1 MFEQFWNGILELT
14 AKFVIPDWASVVAM
28 LPVMILVLSVLVL
41 AVTFWKLMRAPKARR
56 GKARIDPQPPPGVHM
71 PGPSWAPVFAAI
83 GTFLLFLGLVF
94 GGPILVLGVIGL
106 ALTLLY
112 WLVEAV
118 RIYEHDIGATA
129 PPMPV
134 VVHEGPPPGVHMPGP
149 SFLPFLGALGMAMLF
164 LGLVFGEWLL
174 AIGVIGFVL
183 SIVGWMSA
191 ARREYVKTVEADT
204 TGHLE
209 ALPAPPPPRALFGT
223 LALLLV
229 AGFVI
234 QAGWLP
240 PRSASGAAPSG
251 APGASGAPPA
261 SGEPGGSGGPGP
273 SGPTADV
280 QIHAKGV
287 AFVETAIT
295 APAGKPFTIAFTNED
310 QGTPHNVALHEGSPT
325 GKEAFKGEIFPG
337 VATKVYDVTP
347 LPAGTYAFV
356 CTVHPSMTG
365 TATIQ

>member
-1 MFEQFWNGILELT
+1 MFEQFWNGILELS

-28 LPVMILVLSVLVL
+28 LPVFIFALTVLVF
-41 AVTFWKLMRAPKARR
+41 AVTFWKLARAPKPGR
-56 GKARIDPQPPPGVHM
+56 GKRRIDPIAPQGVHM
-71 PGPSWAPVFAAI
+71 PGPSWSPVFAAI
-83 GTFLLFLGLVF
+83 GAFLLFLGLVF
-94 GGPILVLGVIGL
+94 GGPILILGLIGL
-106 ALTLLY
+106 TLTLLY

-118 RIYEHDIGATA
+118 RLYEHDVGATV
-129 PPMPV
+129 PPLQV

-149 SFLPFLGALGMAMLF
+149 SFLPILGALGMALLF

-174 AIGVIGFVL
+174 AFGIIAFVL
-183 SIVGWMSA
+183 SILGWMTA
-191 ARREYVKTVEADT
+191 ARKEYVETEEADT

-209 ALPAPPPPRALFGT
+209 ALPNPRVPRALFGA
-223 LALLLV
+223 LAFLLV

-240 PRSASGAAPSG
+240 PSAAGGAAPSG
-251 APGASGAPPA
+251 GPGASGEPA
-261 SGEPGGSGGPGP
+261 GSGGPPP
-273 SGPTADV
+273 SGPAADV
-280 QIHAKGV
+280 TMTAKGV
-287 AFVETAIT
+287 VFLETSIT
-295 APAGKPFTIAFTNED
+295 APADKPFTIAFINDD

-337 VATKVYDVTP
+337 VATKVYEVPP

-365 TATIQ
+365 TATLQ

>member
-14 AKFVIPDWASVVAM
+14 AKFVIPDWGSIVAM
-28 LPVMILVLSVLVL
+28 LPVLIFALTVVVIVILFWNL
-41 AVTFWKLMRAPKARR
+41 ARAPKPGR
-56 GKARIDPQPPPGVHM
+56 GRGRVEPVAPSGVHM

-83 GTFLLFLGLVF
+83 GTFLLLLGLVF
-94 GGPILVLGVIGL
+94 SGPILVLGVIALG
-106 ALTLLY
+106 LTLLY
-112 WLVEAV
+112 WLVEAL
-118 RIYEHDIGATA
+118 RIYEHDVGATA
-129 PPMPV
+129 PAMPV
-134 VVHEGPPPGVHMPGP
+134 VAHEGPPPGVHMPGP

-174 AIGVIGFVL
+174 GFGLIAFVL
-183 SIVGWMSA
+183 SIVGWMTA
-191 ARREYVKTVEADT
+191 ARKEYVKTVEADS

-209 ALPAPPPPRALFGT
+209 ALPDPRTPRALFAT
-223 LALLLV
+223 MALLLA

-251 APGASGAPPA
+251 GPGASGEPAA
-261 SGEPGGSGGPGP
+261 SGAPSP

-280 QIHAKGV
+280 TIHAKGV
-287 AFVETAIT
+287 AYVESNIT
-295 APAGKPFTIAFTNED
+295 APAGKPFTIAFVNED
-310 QGTPHNVALHEGSPT
+310 QGTPHNVALHEGSAT

-337 VATKVYDVTP
+337 VATKVYEVPP
-347 LPAGTYAFV
+347 LPAGTYAFA

-365 TATIQ
+365 TATLQ